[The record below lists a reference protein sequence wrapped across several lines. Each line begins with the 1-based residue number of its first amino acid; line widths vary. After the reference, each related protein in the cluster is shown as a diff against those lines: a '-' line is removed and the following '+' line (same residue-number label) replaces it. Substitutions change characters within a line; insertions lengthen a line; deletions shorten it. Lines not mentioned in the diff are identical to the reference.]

1 MILKSLEYQANYY
14 PALMFWIIVVWNLS
28 RTENYW
34 GIDDCKHRMCPVTFQ
49 LHVYIAFVGILS

>member
-34 GIDDCKHRMCPVTFQ
+34 GIDDCKHSMCPVTFQ
-49 LHVYIAFVGILS
+49 LHIYIAFVGI